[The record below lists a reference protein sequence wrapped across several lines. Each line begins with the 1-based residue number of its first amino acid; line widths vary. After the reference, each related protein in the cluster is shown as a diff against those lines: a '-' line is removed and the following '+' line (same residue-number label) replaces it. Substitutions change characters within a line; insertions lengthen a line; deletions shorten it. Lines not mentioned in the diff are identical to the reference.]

1 MHGFVYFPFP
11 AIMGNVPAV
20 CRFRQRL
27 RIEEY
32 EIQLFPSAQIMAA
45 LKGLCIQH
53 VVTVHKIYVFAG
65 GVQQSPVAR
74 DG

>member
-1 MHGFVYFPFP
+1 M
-11 AIMGNVPAV
+11 
-20 CRFRQRL
+20 FRL
-27 RIEEY
+27 SADSAKGSGIEEY